1 MTGGDMPAIIA
12 SCHVAECDCNSMK
25 HGASTIQVHFF
36 ACHSSL
42 DAILS
47 MAFLDEQHA
56 IPGHGLRAC
65 RAHTPHHKQARRR
78 QAQQDE
84 QVDAT
89 GIRQTQCSKW
99 KQRQEEACGRKE
111 LTKTTSRQDK
121 GWARMKVTI
130 LVVVRVEVKVVKV
143 LILLH
148 LWRLLHPLC
157 LSHICLP
164 FAQ

>member
-1 MTGGDMPAIIA
+1 MMAGGAGGVTGGEMPAMIA

-47 MAFLDEQHA
+47 IAFLDEQHA

-65 RAHTPHHKQARRR
+65 RAHTPHHEQAQRR

-84 QVDAT
+84 RVDAT
-89 GIRQTQCSKW
+89 GCN
-99 KQRQEEACGRKE
+99 
-111 LTKTTSRQDK
+111 
-121 GWARMKVTI
+121 
-130 LVVVRVEVKVVKV
+130 
-143 LILLH
+143 
-148 LWRLLHPLC
+148 
-157 LSHICLP
+157 
-164 FAQ
+164 